1 MPKFGST
8 YSAPVGRQRQI
19 FTSISQNVSS
29 YLSVHLMKSIFNGP
43 LHILLPIGKCEW
55 DTISTRDNG
64 NHFAISTL
72 TNERIKRN
80 HLRIEEK
87 ETFNYTVEMTTKS
100 MLLK

>member
-1 MPKFGST
+1 
-8 YSAPVGRQRQI
+8 
-19 FTSISQNVSS
+19 
-29 YLSVHLMKSIFNGP
+29 MKSVFNGP

-72 TNERIKRN
+72 ANKRIKRN

-87 ETFNYTVEMTTKS
+87 IIFYYMVEVTTKS
-100 MLLK
+100 MLHTQIQHNSSNIKIFKD